1 TLFRSP
7 LVGNCAPLCL
17 PRLVAL
23 ANSQIA
29 PTTGRALLH
38 RRRRALPLA
47 PQLNLLLQALLAAAV
62 QRALGLGSSQR
73 LRAQAVPP
81 WLVALG
87 VRFVLLTPVPLLRSY
102 WAFPQWPSA
111 APLWLQ
117 PKVALRWP
125 ARLALALQQPVLA
138 LLAKVAHQQVGLRF
152 VARWAAFQLLA
163 PLVPLPRLG
172 PHAH

>member
-1 TLFRSP
+1 SSDLSDRPHSP

-62 QRALGLGSSQR
+62 QQALGLGSSQR

-87 VRFVLLTPVPLLRSY
+87 VRFVLLAPVPLLRSY

-117 PKVALRWP
+117 PKV
-125 ARLALALQQPVLA
+125 ALQQPVLA

-172 PHAH
+172 PHSH